1 MESFYCKY
9 ITKIFKIVD
18 NSIALKFFKLHIHL
32 MNLTEKK
39 SVHILSCFFSP
50 QLYTK
55 EKTALHSIQYKTLF
69 I

>member
-1 MESFYCKY
+1 MEIFYCKY

-18 NSIALKFFKLHIHL
+18 NSIALKFFKLHIYV

-50 QLYTK
+50 
-55 EKTALHSIQYKTLF
+55 
-69 I
+69 